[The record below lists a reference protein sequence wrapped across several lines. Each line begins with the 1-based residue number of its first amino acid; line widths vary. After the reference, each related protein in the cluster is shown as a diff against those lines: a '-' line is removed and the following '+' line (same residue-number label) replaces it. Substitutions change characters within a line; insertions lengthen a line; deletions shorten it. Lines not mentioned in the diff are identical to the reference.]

1 MIFRPH
7 GGGIRLCNIVFH
19 DFWRKKKTFF
29 FKQKMK
35 SFCFTSDAAV
45 EFITHKSLPSL
56 RLEFSPVTPL
66 LPPTVRKVALLL
78 SVLSERV
85 VKCWKRFTT
94 LWQSKRE
101 RACGLFIYLYFSGRH
116 PSSGSFVFTIFFIF
130 FCCYNNFTGSGRN
143 RLVKWSTCAGRV
155 RPSRPVS
162 RKSFSVPIRP
172 SLTTTSL
179 IWTVARFVIVFPLL
193 YWWTIASLMDFAVG
207 AGSHL
212 QHLRPATDWR
222 MPPGLQCHRPRIRTG
237 SLFLAFV
244 VVINHS
250 NFWVIFYYR
259 ADGQR

>member
-1 MIFRPH
+1 
-7 GGGIRLCNIVFH
+7 
-19 DFWRKKKTFF
+19 
-29 FKQKMK
+29 MK

-78 SVLSERV
+78 SVLFERV

-101 RACGLFIYLYFSGRH
+101 RERVDCLFIYIFPGVIHHPAHLFLLFFS
-116 PSSGSFVFTIFFIF
+116 FF

-179 IWTVARFVIVFPLL
+179 IWTVARFVIVFSLL

-237 SLFLAFV
+237 SLFFV
-244 VVINHS
+244 FVFVINHS